1 MNKPVEKGLKGAA
14 AASAT
19 ARQATQQ
26 TGPKKPLNH
35 DRTAPQASEMAAA
48 FTPDG
53 RPRFASAESPL
64 PGSAETIWRGAQELL
79 RTLLNSDIY
88 NLWFASICAGELRDD
103 SITLLV
109 ANDFCEVWLKDN
121 YLDVLQ
127 TALMHSS
134 GRELTVEFKASG
146 AHLLTARPAIELPA
160 APSIEVEELSDKG
173 SKNGDHLFN
182 PKNTFETFVVGNN
195 NNFAH
200 AAALAVAGAPGR
212 SYNPLFLYGGVG
224 LGKTHLLHAIGQY
237 VTLHKKGAR
246 VAYVSSE
253 KFTNEYIDGI
263 QNNQLVRFRKKYRQT
278 DVLLID
284 DIQFLAGKERIQE
297 EFFHTF
303 NALHESHK
311 QIVLTCD
318 RPASEIQNLEH
329 RLVSRFEWG
338 LVTDLQPP
346 DIETRVAI
354 LRKKEKSMGLELPEE
369 VLNFLAAR
377 IRANIRR
384 LEGALI
390 RVASYAALTGK
401 KLTLDVVESLL
412 RDVLNEEGRFS
423 INIESIQKK
432 VAEHF
437 DIRLADMT
445 SKRRPENIAF
455 PRQIAMYLSRELTES
470 SLNTVG
476 EAFGGR
482 DHGTV
487 LHACRLV
494 KDRMEVDSTV
504 RQTVSYLQKQL
515 QR

>member
-1 MNKPVEKGLKGAA
+1 MQ
-14 AASAT
+14 ASAD
-19 ARQATQQ
+19 
-26 TGPKKPLNH
+26 KIWN
-35 DRTAPQASEMAAA
+35 AAQ
-48 FTPDG
+48 DHL
-53 RPRFASAESPL
+53 RS
-64 PGSAETIWRGAQELL
+64 LL
-79 RTLLNSDIY
+79 AADTY
-88 NLWFASICAGELRDD
+88 NLWFAPLRAHRQEDNRL
-103 SITLLV
+103 TLEV
-109 ANDFCEVWLKDN
+109 ANEFCEVWLKDN
-121 YLDVLQ
+121 YMDVLQ
-127 TALMHSS
+127 DVLAVVS
-134 GRELTVEFKASG
+134 GRQLKVDFKVAPGSP
-146 AHLLTARPAIELPA
+146 ALSPAIASE
-160 APSIEVEELSDKG
+160 APKARASDLASERSANTHELS
-173 SKNGDHLFN
+173 FN
-182 PKNTFETFVVGNN
+182 PKNTFDTFVVGTN
-195 NNFAH
+195 NNFAC
-200 AAALAVAGAPGR
+200 AAAQAVAQSPGK

-237 VTLHKKGAR
+237 VVSHKKNAR

-263 QNNQLVRFRKKYRQT
+263 QNNQMQKFRKKYRQT

-318 RPASEIQNLEH
+318 RPANEIANLEN

-346 DIETRVAI
+346 DIEMRLAI
-354 LRKKEKSMGLELPEE
+354 LKKKAQFMGVQLSEE
-369 VLNFLAAR
+369 IMDFLANR
-377 IRANIRR
+377 IRTNIRR

-401 KLTLDVVESLL
+401 PLTLEVVESLL
-412 RDVLNEEGRFS
+412 REVLHEEGRYS
-423 INIESIQKK
+423 INIEVIQKK
-432 VAEHF
+432 VAEHY
-437 DIRLADMT
+437 DIRLSDMA

-455 PRQIAMYLSRELTES
+455 PRQIAMYLSREMTEN
-470 SLNTVG
+470 SLNAIG

-494 KDRMEVDSTV
+494 KDRMEIDPNI
-504 RQTVSYLQKQL
+504 RQVVQYLKKQL
-515 QR
+515 LR

>member
-1 MNKPVEKGLKGAA
+1 MQL
-14 AASAT
+14 
-19 ARQATQQ
+19 
-26 TGPKKPLNH
+26 
-35 DRTAPQASEMAAA
+35 
-48 FTPDG
+48 
-53 RPRFASAESPL
+53 SAEKIWN
-64 PGSAETIWRGAQELL
+64 SAREYL
-79 RTLLNSDIY
+79 RSKLNADTY
-88 NLWFASICAGELRDD
+88 NMWFAPLRAGAIDPDHL
-103 SITLLV
+103 TLEV
-109 ANDFCEVWLKDN
+109 ANEFCEVWLKDN
-121 YLDVLQ
+121 YLSLLQ
-127 TALMHSS
+127 DALAVAA
-134 GRELTVEFKASG
+134 GRQLEVKFEVAG
-146 AHLLTARPAIELPA
+146 GNAHPVA
-160 APSIEVEELSDKG
+160 APSPASVKTAKAAG
-173 SKNGDHLFN
+173 SGHERATHNGEFGFN
-182 PKNTFETFVVGNN
+182 PKNTFEAFVVGNN
-195 NNFAH
+195 NNFAY
-200 AAALAVAGAPGR
+200 AAALAVAQAPGK

-224 LGKTHLLHAIGQY
+224 LGKTHLLHAIGQH
-237 VTLHKKGAR
+237 VVSNRKGAR
-246 VAYVSSE
+246 VAFLSSE

-318 RPASEIQNLEH
+318 RPASEIQGLEH

-346 DIETRVAI
+346 DVEMRLAI
-354 LRKKEKSMGLELPEE
+354 LQKKAQIMGVTLSDDIM
-369 VLNFLAAR
+369 NFLANR
-377 IRANIRR
+377 IRTNVRR

-390 RVASYAALTGK
+390 RVASYASLTGK
-401 KLTLDVVESLL
+401 KLTIEVVESLL
-412 RDVLNEEGRFS
+412 REILHEEGRFS
-423 INIESIQKK
+423 VNIEVIQKK

-455 PRQIAMYLSRELTES
+455 PRQIAMYLSRQMTEN
-470 SLNTVG
+470 SLNTIG

-494 KDRMEVDSTV
+494 KDRMEVDSNV
-504 RQTVSYLQKQL
+504 RQVVHYIEKQL
-515 QR
+515 MR

>member
-1 MNKPVEKGLKGAA
+1 MH
-14 AASAT
+14 S
-19 ARQATQQ
+19 
-26 TGPKKPLNH
+26 
-35 DRTAPQASEMAAA
+35 
-48 FTPDG
+48 
-53 RPRFASAESPL
+53 SAEK
-64 PGSAETIWRGAQELL
+64 IWSSAQEQL
-79 RTLLNSDIY
+79 RSILTADVY
-88 NLWFASICAGELRDD
+88 NMWFAPARAGALEGDHL
-103 SITLLV
+103 TLEV
-109 ANDFCEVWLKDN
+109 ANDFSEVWLKDN
-121 YLDVLQ
+121 YLGLLQ
-127 TALMHSS
+127 EALTIAA
-134 GRELTVEFKASG
+134 GRPLQARFKVMSLSVG
-146 AHLLTARPAIELPA
+146 APA
-160 APSIEVEELSDKG
+160 AVKAASAKLKPAPAAQDRDAVTNEWS
-173 SKNGDHLFN
+173 FN
-182 PKNTFETFVVGNN
+182 PKNTFDTFVVGNN
-195 NNFAH
+195 NNFAY
-200 AAALAVAGAPGR
+200 AAAKAVAESPGK

-237 VTLHKKGAR
+237 VATHKKGAR
-246 VAYVSSE
+246 VGYVSSE

-303 NALHESHK
+303 NALHEAHK

-346 DIETRVAI
+346 DVEMRLAI
-354 LRKKEKSMGLELPEE
+354 LKKKAQLMGVTLPDEIT
-369 VLNFLAAR
+369 NFLANR
-377 IRANIRR
+377 IRTNIRR

-390 RVASYAALTGK
+390 RVASYASLTGK
-401 KLTLDVVESLL
+401 KLTLETVEALL
-412 RDVLNEEGRFS
+412 REILHEEGRFS
-423 INIESIQKK
+423 ISIELIQKK

-455 PRQIAMYLSRELTES
+455 PRQVAMFLARQMTES
-470 SLNTVG
+470 SLSTIG

-494 KDRMEVDSTV
+494 KGRMDVDGHV
-504 RQTVSYLQKQL
+504 RQVVHYLEKQL
-515 QR
+515 MR

>member
-1 MNKPVEKGLKGAA
+1 ML
-14 AASAT
+14 SADT
-19 ARQATQQ
+19 
-26 TGPKKPLNH
+26 
-35 DRTAPQASEMAAA
+35 
-48 FTPDG
+48 F
-53 RPRFASAESPL
+53 
-64 PGSAETIWRGAQELL
+64 
-79 RTLLNSDIY
+79 
-88 NLWFASICAGELRDD
+88 NLWFAPLRASEQDN
-103 SITLLV
+103 STLTLEV

-121 YLDVLQ
+121 YLGLLQDVV
-127 TALMHSS
+127 ALAS
-134 GRELTVEFKASG
+134 GRQMEVKFKVAPGHASALATTPANPPEKNKTAEAASG
-146 AHLLTARPAIELPA
+146 NPA
-160 APSIEVEELSDKG
+160 AQDLS
-173 SKNGDHLFN
+173 FN

-195 NNFAH
+195 NNFSY
-200 AAALAVAGAPGR
+200 AAALAVAQSPGK

-237 VTLHKKGAR
+237 VTSHKKGAR
-246 VAYVSSE
+246 VAYLSSE
-253 KFTNEYIDGI
+253 RFTNEYIDGI
-263 QNNQLVRFRKKYRQT
+263 QNNQLVKFRKKYRQT

-303 NALHESHK
+303 NALHEGHK

-318 RPASEIQNLEH
+318 RPASEIQNLEQ

-346 DIETRVAI
+346 DVEMRLAI
-354 LRKKEKSMGLELPEE
+354 LNKKAQLMGVQLPEE
-369 VLNFLAAR
+369 ILNFLANR
-377 IRANIRR
+377 IRTNIRR

-401 KLTLDVVESLL
+401 KLTTEVVEGLL
-412 RDVLNEEGRFS
+412 REILHEEGRCS
-423 INIESIQKK
+423 IGIEAIQKK

-455 PRQIAMYLSRELTES
+455 PRQVAMFLSRMLTES
-470 SLNTVG
+470 SLSAIG

-494 KDRMEVDSTV
+494 KDRMEVDANV
-504 RQTVSYLQKQL
+504 RQVVNYLEKQL
-515 QR
+515 MR

>member
-1 MNKPVEKGLKGAA
+1 MQS
-14 AASAT
+14 SAD
-19 ARQATQQ
+19 
-26 TGPKKPLNH
+26 KIW
-35 DRTAPQASEMAAA
+35 
-48 FTPDG
+48 
-53 RPRFASAESPL
+53 SA
-64 PGSAETIWRGAQELL
+64 AQEQL
-79 RTLLNSDIY
+79 RTMLNPDIY
-88 NLWFASICAGELRDD
+88 NLWFAPIQATAIDGDFV
-103 SITLLV
+103 TLKV
-109 ANDFCEVWLKDN
+109 ANDFCELWLKDN
-121 YLDVLQ
+121 YLSLIQDVL
-127 TALMHSS
+127 MHVS
-134 GRELTVEFKASG
+134 GQQLKVNFRVAADTPVADRVENKS
-146 AHLLTARPAIELPA
+146 HKTK
-160 APSIEVEELSDKG
+160 EVEDSNDRGVANRDL
-173 SKNGDHLFN
+173 LFN
-182 PKNTFETFVVGNN
+182 PKNTFDTFVVGTNN
-195 NNFAH
+195 SFAH
-200 AAALAVAGAPGR
+200 AAALAVAQAPGK

-237 VTLHKKGAR
+237 VVSHKKGAR

-253 KFTNEYIDGI
+253 KFTNEYIDAI
-263 QNNQLVRFRKKYRQT
+263 QNNQLVRFRKKYRST

-284 DIQFLAGKERIQE
+284 DIQFLSGKERIQE

-303 NALHESHK
+303 NALHEGHK

-318 RPASEIQNLEH
+318 RPAGEIQNLEH

-354 LRKKEKSMGLELPEE
+354 LRKKEKSMGVELPDEII
-369 VLNFLAAR
+369 NFLAAR
-377 IRANIRR
+377 IRSNIRR

-390 RVASYAALTGK
+390 RVASYASLTGRK
-401 KLTLDVVESLL
+401 ISVETVEGLL
-412 RDVLNEEGRFS
+412 HDVLHEEGRFS
-423 INIESIQKK
+423 INIETIQKR

-455 PRQIAMYLSRELTES
+455 PRQIAMFLARQLTES
-470 SLNTVG
+470 SLNTIG

-494 KDRMEVDSTV
+494 KDRMEVDSSV
-504 RQTVSYLQKQL
+504 RQVVLYLEKQL

>member
-1 MNKPVEKGLKGAA
+1 M
-14 AASAT
+14 
-19 ARQATQQ
+19 Q
-26 TGPKKPLNH
+26 
-35 DRTAPQASEMAAA
+35 
-48 FTPDG
+48 
-53 RPRFASAESPL
+53 ASAEKIWDFAQQHLRSML
-64 PGSAETIWRGAQELL
+64 SADT
-79 RTLLNSDIY
+79 Y
-88 NLWFASICAGELRDD
+88 KLWFESLRAT
-103 SITLLV
+103 TLDGNSLV
-109 ANDFCEVWLKDN
+109 LEVSNDFCEVWLKDN
-121 YLDVLQ
+121 YMGLLQDVVALAAGRQLQ
-127 TALMHSS
+127 IKFKVGIGNGTLAQAAVASIPKPKPAEISAERNSQHS
-134 GRELTVEFKASG
+134 EL
-146 AHLLTARPAIELPA
+146 
-160 APSIEVEELSDKG
+160 
-173 SKNGDHLFN
+173 NFN

-195 NNFAH
+195 NNFSY
-200 AAALAVAGAPGR
+200 AAALAVSQAPGK

-224 LGKTHLLHAIGQY
+224 LGKTHLLHAIGQH
-237 VTLHKKGAR
+237 VVNNKKGAR

-253 KFTNEYIDGI
+253 KFTNEYIDAI
-263 QNNQLVRFRKKYRQT
+263 QNNVLVKFRKKYRQT

-346 DIETRVAI
+346 DIEMRLAI
-354 LRKKEKSMGLELPEE
+354 LNKKAQIMGVTLPEE
-369 VLNFLAAR
+369 IMNFLANR
-377 IRANIRR
+377 IRTNIRR

-390 RVASYAALTGK
+390 RVASYASLTGK
-401 KLTLDVVESLL
+401 KLSIEVVEGLL
-412 RDVLNEEGRFS
+412 REVLHEEGRFS
-423 INIESIQKK
+423 ISIEVIQKK

-455 PRQIAMYLSRELTES
+455 PRQIAMFLSRQMTES
-470 SLNTVG
+470 SLSSIG

-494 KDRMEVDSTV
+494 KDRMEVDPSV
-504 RQTVSYLQKQL
+504 RQVVSYLEKQL
-515 QR
+515 MR